1 MNKFTKIGVS
11 ALAGSLA
18 MFSAN
23 AGELSVSG
31 AASASFNT
39 ESGDGAAA
47 PGFDTGNPMG
57 MDTRL
62 TFSGSGELD
71 NGMTTSFYVTD
82 EINSSAGNS
91 AFYSGEVALGMGDLG
106 TISLNQGGGNVGADA
121 IDDETPRAY
130 EEADDQLRTNFR
142 GLANPQGSGNL
153 IKYTNSL
160 GMVNVNLGFRS
171 GSGSNNAVGQNGGTN
186 AGNVYTGALTSSPID
201 GLTVGAGYSQVEA
214 DSGKDD
220 EGYATFIKYAFGPVT
235 VGAQRNITTSANST
249 PSATATSAAE
259 GNQMSIAFNVNE
271 NLAVSYTDGEIDH
284 FGVGATA
291 DVEEDYNSVNVSYTS
306 GGMTLAAQ
314 RAEADNSDGNI
325 NSDEE
330 KTEIVLSLAF

>member
-31 AASASFNT
+31 AASASYNT

-62 TFSGSGELD
+62 TFSGGGELD
-71 NGMTTSFYVTD
+71 NGMTASFYVTD
-82 EINSSAGNS
+82 EINAGDNS
-91 AFYSGEVALGMGDLG
+91 FYSGEVALGMGDLG

-171 GSGSNNAVGQNGGTN
+171 GGGNNNAVGQNSGTN
-186 AGNVYTGALTSSPID
+186 EGNVYTGALTSSPID
-201 GLTVGAGYSQVEA
+201 GLTVGAGYSEVEA
-214 DSGKDD
+214 DSGKDT
-220 EGYATFIKYAFGPVT
+220 EGYAGFVKYAFGPVT
-235 VGAQRNITTSANST
+235 VGAQRNITTSAT
-249 PSATATSAAE
+249 EASAAE

-271 NLAVSYTDGEIDH
+271 NLAISYSDGEIDH
-284 FGVGATA
+284 FGTGANA
-291 DVEEDYNSVNVSYTS
+291 DVEEDFSSVNVSYTS

-314 RAEADNSDGNI
+314 RAEADNSAGVL

>member
-1 MNKFTKIGVS
+1 MNKLTKVGVS

-23 AGELSVSG
+23 AGELSVTG
-31 AASASFNT
+31 AASASYIT
-39 ESGDGAAA
+39 QSTDGTAAT
-47 PGFDTGNPMG
+47 GVDTGNPMG

-62 TFSGSGELD
+62 TFSGGGELD
-71 NGMTTSFYVTD
+71 NGMTASFYVTD
-82 EINSSAGNS
+82 EINNAAANS

-106 TISLNQGGGNVGADA
+106 TISLNQGAGNVGADA

-130 EEADDQLRTNFR
+130 EEADDQLSTSFR

-171 GSGSNNAVGQNGGTN
+171 GGASNNAVGNTGGTN
-186 AGNVYTGALTSSPID
+186 TGNVYTGALTSSPID
-201 GLTVGAGYSQVEA
+201 GLTVGAGYSEVEA

-220 EGYATFIKYAFGPVT
+220 EGYAGFIKYAFGPVT
-235 VGAQRNITTSANST
+235 VGAQRNITTSAT
-249 PSATATSAAE
+249 ETSAAE

-271 NLAVSYTDGEIDH
+271 NLAISYSDGEIDH

-291 DVEEDYNSVNVSYTS
+291 DVEEDFSSINVSYTA
-306 GGMTLAAQ
+306 GGMTVAAQ
-314 RAEADNSDGNI
+314 RAEADNAAGTL

-330 KTEIVLSLAF
+330 VTEIVLSLAF

>member
-1 MNKFTKIGVS
+1 MNKLTKVGVS

-31 AASASFNT
+31 AASASYIT
-39 ESGDGAAA
+39 ESTDGTAAT
-47 PGFDTGNPMG
+47 GVDTGNPMG

-62 TFSGSGELD
+62 TFSGGGELD
-71 NGMTTSFYVTD
+71 NGMTASFYVTD
-82 EINSSAGNS
+82 EINNAAANS

-106 TISLNQGGGNVGADA
+106 TISLNQGAGNVGADA

-130 EEADDQLRTNFR
+130 EEADDQLSTSFR
-142 GLANPQGSGNL
+142 GLANPQGSANL

-171 GSGSNNAVGQNGGTN
+171 GGASNNAVGATGGTN
-186 AGNVYTGALTSSPID
+186 TGNVYTGALTSSPID
-201 GLTVGAGYSQVEA
+201 GLTVGAGYSEVEA

-220 EGYATFIKYAFGPVT
+220 EGYAGFIKYAFGPVT
-235 VGAQRNITTSANST
+235 VGAQRNITTSAT
-249 PSATATSAAE
+249 ETSAAE

-271 NLAVSYTDGEIDH
+271 NLAISYSDGEIDH
-284 FGVGATA
+284 FGVGANA
-291 DVEEDYNSVNVSYTS
+291 DVEEDFSSINVSYTQ
-306 GGMTLAAQ
+306 GGMTVAAQ
-314 RAEADNSDGNI
+314 RAEADNAAGTL

-330 KTEIVLSLAF
+330 VTEIVLSLAF

>member
-1 MNKFTKIGVS
+1 MNKLTKVGVS

-31 AASASFNT
+31 AASASYIT
-39 ESGDGAAA
+39 ESNDGTAQTAV
-47 PGFDTGNPMG
+47 DTGNPMG

-62 TFSGSGELD
+62 TFSGGGELD
-71 NGMTTSFYVTD
+71 NGMTASFYVTD
-82 EINSSAGNS
+82 EINAGDNS
-91 AFYSGEVALGMGDLG
+91 FYSGEVALGMGDLG
-106 TISLNQGGGNVGADA
+106 TISLNQGAGNVGADA

-130 EEADDQLRTNFR
+130 EEADDQLSTNFR

-171 GSGSNNAVGQNGGTN
+171 GGGDNNAIGQNAGTN
-186 AGNVYTGALTSSPID
+186 EGNVYTGALTSSPID
-201 GLTVGAGYSQVEA
+201 GLTVGAGYSEVEA

-220 EGYATFIKYAFGPVT
+220 EGYAGFIKYAFGPVT
-235 VGAQRNITTSANST
+235 VGAQRNITTSAT
-249 PSATATSAAE
+249 EASAAE

-271 NLAVSYTDGEIDH
+271 NLAISYSDGEIDH
-284 FGVGATA
+284 FGTGANA
-291 DVEEDYNSVNVSYTS
+291 DVEEDFSSINVSYTQ
-306 GGMTLAAQ
+306 GGMTVAAQ
-314 RAEADNSDGNI
+314 RAEADNAAGTLNA
-325 NSDEE
+325 DEE
-330 KTEIVLSLAF
+330 VTEIVLSLAF

>member
-1 MNKFTKIGVS
+1 MNKLTKVGVS

-62 TFSGSGELD
+62 TFSGGGELD
-71 NGMTTSFYVTD
+71 NGMTASFFVTD
-82 EINSSAGNS
+82 EINNAAGNS

-106 TISLNQGGGNVGADA
+106 TISLNQGAGNVGADA

-171 GSGSNNAVGQNGGTN
+171 GSGSNNAVGTTGGTN
-186 AGNVYTGALTSSPID
+186 EGNVYTGALTSSPID
-201 GLTVGAGYSQVEA
+201 GLTVGAGYSEVEA
-214 DSGKDD
+214 DSGKDT
-220 EGYATFIKYAFGPVT
+220 EGYAGFIKYAFGPVT
-235 VGAQRNITTSANST
+235 VGAQRNITTSAT
-249 PSATATSAAE
+249 EASAAE

-271 NLAVSYTDGEIDH
+271 NLAISYSDGEIDH
-284 FGVGATA
+284 FGVGANA
-291 DVEEDYNSVNVSYTS
+291 DVEEDFSSINVSYTQ
-306 GGMTLAAQ
+306 GGMTVAAQ
-314 RAEADNSDGNI
+314 RAEADNAAGTLNA
-325 NSDEE
+325 DEE
-330 KTEIVLSLAF
+330 VTEIVLSLAF

>member
-62 TFSGSGELD
+62 TFSGGGELD
-71 NGMTTSFYVTD
+71 NGNTVSFYVTD
-82 EINSSAGNS
+82 EINANAGDSS
-91 AFYSGEVALGMGDLG
+91 FYSGEVALGMGDLG

-160 GMVNVNLGFRS
+160 GMVNVNLGFRH
-171 GSGSNNAVGQNGGTN
+171 GAGSNNAIGQNGGTN
-186 AGNVYTGALTSSPID
+186 EGNVYTGALTSSPID
-201 GLTVGAGYSQVEA
+201 GLTVGAGYSEVEA
-214 DSGKDD
+214 DSGKDT
-220 EGYATFIKYAFGPVT
+220 EGYAGFVKYAFGPVT
-235 VGAQRNITTSANST
+235 VGAQRNITTSAREVQ
-249 PSATATSAAE
+249 AAE
-259 GNQMSIAFNVNE
+259 GNQMSIAFNINE
-271 NLAVSYTDGEIDH
+271 NLAVSYSDGEIDH
-284 FGVGATA
+284 FGVGANA
-291 DVEEDYNSVNVSYTS
+291 DVEEDFSSVNVSYTS

-314 RAEADNSDGNI
+314 RAEADNSAGVL